1 MVPFEFEKEK
11 KRRRIKKKERKKE
24 LEGGWMKGIRVRHE
38 QPVYTYKTVYYI
50 TEEGRKK
57 K

>member
-1 MVPFEFEKEK
+1 
-11 KRRRIKKKERKKE
+11 
-24 LEGGWMKGIRVRHE
+24 MKGIRVRHE